1 MGPAAR
7 EGLREARPPKT
18 AHPGPPVCLSALL
31 PGGQPLLDRGSDQ
44 SG

>member
-7 EGLREARPPKT
+7 EGLREAHSPET
-18 AHPGPPVCLSALL
+18 AHPGPPVHPSALL
-31 PGGQPLLDRGSDQ
+31 PGRQPLLDRGAEQ